1 MSTFNALLKTL
12 KVIKDSHC
20 AVSSQAIQHAT
31 GFNIRT
37 VQRHTKILAEQ
48 DIIERVGDTA
58 RNGYLYRLA

>member
-20 AVSSQAIQHAT
+20 AVSAQAIQQAT

-37 VQRHTKILAEQ
+37 VQRHTKALAEQ
-48 DIIERVGDTA
+48 EIVERVGDTA
-58 RNGYLYRLA
+58 KDGYLYRLI